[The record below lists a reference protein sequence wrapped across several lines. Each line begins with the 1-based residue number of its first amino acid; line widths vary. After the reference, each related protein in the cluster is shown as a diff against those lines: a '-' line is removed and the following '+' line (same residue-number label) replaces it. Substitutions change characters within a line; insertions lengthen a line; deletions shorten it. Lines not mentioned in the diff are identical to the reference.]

1 MVRSMRHSEIEG
13 RRNAKTGIRIQN
25 AKVKKSRLHI
35 TPRQVCL
42 ITLLL
47 FIFMGSSI
55 GYVWSTLEGTQIGY
69 DLSRLREEEQ
79 RLNVLNQKLRVE
91 LATLK
96 SPRYLEE
103 AAHRLGLRQALP
115 EQIVILP

>member
-1 MVRSMRHSEIEG
+1 VVRSIKRSEIEG

-25 AKVKKSRLHI
+25 AKVKKSRIHL
-35 TPRQVCL
+35 TPRQVYL

-47 FIFMGSSI
+47 FVFMGSGI
-55 GYVWSTLEGTQIGY
+55 GYVWSTLEGTQIGH

-79 RLNVLNQKLRVE
+79 RLKVFNQKLRVE

-96 SPRYLEE
+96 SPQALEE
-103 AAHRLGLRQALP
+103 AAHKLGLRQASP

>member
-1 MVRSMRHSEIEG
+1 VVRSIKRSEIER

-25 AKVKKSRLHI
+25 AKVKKRRIHI

-47 FIFMGSSI
+47 FVFMGSGI
-55 GYVWSTLEGTQIGY
+55 GYVWSTLEGNQIGY

-79 RLNVLNQKLRVE
+79 RLKALNQKLRVE

-96 SPRYLEE
+96 SPHHLEE
-103 AAHRLGLRQALP
+103 AAHRLGLRQASP